1 MSQENV
7 ERLMKGYEAFAGG
20 DIEPALALLDPDI
33 EVEVHTERPDM
44 ERSLYRGYEGFLA
57 NIGELTDVFDDF
69 TIEPEAVDDRG
80 DRIMVAVRA
89 SGRGKLSGAAI
100 EVRLFHVW
108 TVVND
113 LATRLEV
120 YSEREQAL
128 AALETA
134 AQ

>member
-1 MSQENV
+1 MSQENL
-7 ERLMKGYEAFAGG
+7 ERLKRGYEAFAGG
-20 DIEPALALLDPDI
+20 DVESALALLHPDI
-33 EVEVHTERPDM
+33 EVEVHTGRPDM

-69 TIEPEAVDDRG
+69 TLEPTAFDDRG
-80 DRIMVAVRA
+80 DRIMAAVRA
-89 SGRGKLSGAAI
+89 TGRGKLSGAGI

-108 TVVND
+108 TIENE

-134 AQ
+134 A